1 MSNIFEGLNK
11 ISDEVIIGQV
21 ALLELI
27 KNNFS
32 IPILDKAN
40 RNVHRLTRFFN
51 NIILN
56 NSKENDI
63 ENQKIYDLLEQLKKE
78 NKGLSRLELVNKLI
92 ELIKQKVGFTNTD
105 SPSLDAISIKVID
118 EAAVLFGIPILELP
132 SIKADKVCELTY
144 DYIVENT
151 KKIQLEKHNRISKNL
166 FNNTFRNFDES
177 SRDKLVELLK
187 LEEKIMV
194 LPSYRKLRTNSE
206 IDKEMLAIIVY
217 ISVMSLGGSLLNQ
230 SEISPKNNVSDEEV
244 KYNKLVRK
252 NNNSA
257 FIKAA
262 NSKKIISL
270 ESLVNEK
277 KLKNEK
283 EINKNADSKSKIS
296 ELSKLKLQL
305 EKDLEIAN
313 KDVCLK
319 EMELSKN
326 FDELDQVKT
335 MKYQKALFDSKQK
348 EDELLTK
355 MKTTTNSLI
364 YQEKVFERTV
374 IDIKKYDNEILDLQ
388 EKIKELQI
396 ENNSIENTKDDVLK
410 KLAEEGK
417 KRKAR
422 IIETWKHDFNNLI
435 IDDNVYNRVVEFDN
449 KELRYIE
456 LSLFE
461 LYNTNDI
468 LALKQGITNE
478 KYNYM
483 VVNSINR
490 SPLKIIFEVI
500 SDDYNK
506 GRIIGIEKVP
516 LF

>member
-262 NSKKIISL
+262 NSKK
-270 ESLVNEK
+270 
-277 KLKNEK
+277 
-283 EINKNADSKSKIS
+283 
-296 ELSKLKLQL
+296 
-305 EKDLEIAN
+305 
-313 KDVCLK
+313 
-319 EMELSKN
+319 
-326 FDELDQVKT
+326 
-335 MKYQKALFDSKQK
+335 
-348 EDELLTK
+348 
-355 MKTTTNSLI
+355 
-364 YQEKVFERTV
+364 
-374 IDIKKYDNEILDLQ
+374 
-388 EKIKELQI
+388 
-396 ENNSIENTKDDVLK
+396 
-410 KLAEEGK
+410 
-417 KRKAR
+417 
-422 IIETWKHDFNNLI
+422 
-435 IDDNVYNRVVEFDN
+435 
-449 KELRYIE
+449 
-456 LSLFE
+456 
-461 LYNTNDI
+461 
-468 LALKQGITNE
+468 
-478 KYNYM
+478 
-483 VVNSINR
+483 
-490 SPLKIIFEVI
+490 
-500 SDDYNK
+500 
-506 GRIIGIEKVP
+506 
-516 LF
+516 

>member
-1 MSNIFEGLNK
+1 M
-11 ISDEVIIGQV
+11 
-21 ALLELI
+21 
-27 KNNFS
+27 
-32 IPILDKAN
+32 
-40 RNVHRLTRFFN
+40 
-51 NIILN
+51 
-56 NSKENDI
+56 
-63 ENQKIYDLLEQLKKE
+63 
-78 NKGLSRLELVNKLI
+78 
-92 ELIKQKVGFTNTD
+92 
-105 SPSLDAISIKVID
+105 
-118 EAAVLFGIPILELP
+118 
-132 SIKADKVCELTY
+132 
-144 DYIVENT
+144 
-151 KKIQLEKHNRISKNL
+151 
-166 FNNTFRNFDES
+166 
-177 SRDKLVELLK
+177 
-187 LEEKIMV
+187 
-194 LPSYRKLRTNSE
+194 
-206 IDKEMLAIIVY
+206 
-217 ISVMSLGGSLLNQ
+217 
-230 SEISPKNNVSDEEV
+230 
-244 KYNKLVRK
+244 
-252 NNNSA
+252 
-257 FIKAA
+257 
-262 NSKKIISL
+262 
-270 ESLVNEK
+270 
-277 KLKNEK
+277 KNEK